1 MLARATYARTDLPCI
16 AAGAAAGATATY
28 IYIYI
33 LISTYIL
40 VLVLVLL
47 QCWECVDAS
56 RRTGV
61 RRRPL
66 GMILFCPLPFR
77 PQLAQIPPAEQ
88 PLLIFGHASS
98 SAGCQCFD
106 ASSSS
111 AGRPCCDDSS
121 SSAGRQ
127 CFDAYSSS
135 AGRRSEPLPLAMA

>member
-1 MLARATYARTDLPCI
+1 MLARATYARTDLLCI
-16 AAGAAAGATATY
+16 AAGAAAGATAT
-28 IYIYI
+28 YIYI

-127 CFDAYSSS
+127 CFDASSSS
-135 AGRRSEPLPLAMA
+135 AGRRSEPRVSLGKA

>member
-1 MLARATYARTDLPCI
+1 MLARATYARTDLLYI
-16 AAGAAAGATATY
+16 AAGAAAGATAT
-28 IYIYI
+28 YIYI

-127 CFDAYSSS
+127 CFDASSSS
-135 AGRRSEPLPLAMA
+135 AGRRSEPRVSLGKA